1 MLVVRSIV
9 FNILFY
15 LTLLLLMVLG
25 LPTLLGGRRGV
36 FALANA
42 WRAASVWLLEAICG
56 LKVEYRGVENI
67 PPGAV
72 LIAAK
77 HQSFLE
83 TFALLKYAPD
93 FAIILKRQLTYI
105 PFFGLYLIVSKQIAI
120 DRARGRQALQQIEEA
135 ARPVFAAGRQVLIYP
150 EGTRRLP
157 GAPPRYKKG
166 VAAIYAGNAAPC
178 LPVALNTG
186 LFWRRRGFLRRPGV
200 AVIEY
205 LPPIPP
211 GLSREA
217 FAARVQ
223 NDIEAACDRLN
234 AEAVARDPSLKAV
247 IAEGVRTP
255 TDGRRRDLDP
265 WTLYVLYMFLFH
277 SRSETM
283 LSSDFGVEFTR
294 LCEPSPERWLAAPVG
309 RSVGAA
315 TGFAALS
322 RDVAR
327 VAVRVVAR
335 AAPAGPTCS
344 RSIRPRPVPRSATR
358 SCWRSRA
365 TTAASDASCAARR
378 HRRLPGAGSGPRR
391 CTSSAPLA
399 ETLEFHVHLL
409 ARSAAE
415 RRAALADLE
424 AARDPIVGPERLT
437 QSGAPISLTNSLPDR
452 AARSRAPRFPGPARR
467 CRAGSPASA

>member
-1 MLVVRSIV
+1 MMADQPLTPFKDRSAMLIVRSIV

-15 LTLLLLMVLG
+15 VTLLLLMVLG
-25 LPTLLGGRRGV
+25 LPTLMGGRRGV
-36 FALANA
+36 IALAKL
-42 WRAASVWLLEAICG
+42 WGIVSVWLLESICR

-120 DRARGRQALQQIEEA
+120 DRGRGRQALEQIEEA

-157 GAPPRYKKG
+157 GAPPKYKKG
-166 VAAIYAGNAAPC
+166 VAAIYAGNVAPC

-211 GLSREA
+211 GLGREA

-223 NDIEAACDRLN
+223 NDIETACDRLN
-234 AEAVARDPSLKAV
+234 LEAVASDPSLKAV
-247 IAEGVRTP
+247 IIQGAN
-255 TDGRRRDLDP
+255 
-265 WTLYVLYMFLFH
+265 
-277 SRSETM
+277 SEPP
-283 LSSDFGVEFTR
+283 G
-294 LCEPSPERWLAAPVG
+294 LAKA
-309 RSVGAA
+309 
-315 TGFAALS
+315 
-322 RDVAR
+322 
-327 VAVRVVAR
+327 
-335 AAPAGPTCS
+335 
-344 RSIRPRPVPRSATR
+344 
-358 SCWRSRA
+358 
-365 TTAASDASCAARR
+365 
-378 HRRLPGAGSGPRR
+378 
-391 CTSSAPLA
+391 
-399 ETLEFHVHLL
+399 
-409 ARSAAE
+409 
-415 RRAALADLE
+415 
-424 AARDPIVGPERLT
+424 
-437 QSGAPISLTNSLPDR
+437 
-452 AARSRAPRFPGPARR
+452 
-467 CRAGSPASA
+467 